1 MDLDFSPEH
10 LAFRDEA
17 SSFIEQNYPKQLRDK
32 PIHEMEKEDY
42 LSWHGIL
49 HKQGWAAPGWPEEYG
64 GTGWDITKRY
74 IWGQETGKAGTI
86 RILPFGVNMV
96 GPVIYTFGS
105 DEQKQN
111 FLPKI
116 LSGEHW
122 WCQGYSEPGSG
133 SDLAS
138 LRTKAER
145 DGDDYIVNGHKMWT
159 TLAQHADM
167 MFCLVRTDPKADKQQ
182 QGISFLL
189 IDMKTPGITV
199 RPIITVDGTHEVNEV
214 FLENV
219 RVPIKNRVG
228 EENQG
233 WTYAKFLLAH
243 ERSGIAGVSD
253 SKRNIG
259 RVKEIARAVAVNGGT
274 LIDDSAFQRKIAELE
289 IELSALEY
297 TELRTLAGESS
308 GKGPGPESSILKI
321 RGTEIQ
327 QRITELVL
335 EAVGSYI
342 HVPNGANKHNI
353 PGIPSFAAGAAD
365 AYFNYRKASIYGGSN
380 EIQRNIIAKMVLGL

>member
-1 MDLDFSPEH
+1 MNLDFSPEH

-32 PIHEMEKEDY
+32 PIHDFEKEDY

-214 FLENV
+214 FS
-219 RVPIKNRVG
+219 G
-228 EENQG
+228 EC
-233 WTYAKFLLAH
+233 AC
-243 ERSGIAGVSD
+243 
-253 SKRNIG
+253 
-259 RVKEIARAVAVNGGT
+259 
-274 LIDDSAFQRKIAELE
+274 
-289 IELSALEY
+289 
-297 TELRTLAGESS
+297 
-308 GKGPGPESSILKI
+308 
-321 RGTEIQ
+321 
-327 QRITELVL
+327 
-335 EAVGSYI
+335 
-342 HVPNGANKHNI
+342 
-353 PGIPSFAAGAAD
+353 
-365 AYFNYRKASIYGGSN
+365 AYQK
-380 EIQRNIIAKMVLGL
+380 